1 VEEGV
6 EELLGLCV
14 AFVVVVG
21 VIDEVFTNWRKDT
34 LIFLESN
41 VFAVWI

>member
-14 AFVVVVG
+14 VFVVVVD
-21 VIDEVFTNWRKDT
+21 VIDAVS
-34 LIFLESN
+34 LIGGK
-41 VFAVWI
+41 IP